1 MKYNL
6 WKSTCTN
13 ETYEMP
19 PLTGFLV
26 LAVGNLLGLL
36 KNKS

>member
-19 PLTGFLV
+19 TDWLPGFSGWELV
-26 LAVGNLLGLL
+26 GTIE
-36 KNKS
+36 K